1 MAGFSGHAQAVAAA
15 GLLAALAVAVGC
27 DLDHG
32 SDAMDWTLSEG
43 TAIRELA
50 GSDPSV
56 VVVVDPSQCLRC
68 SSVLAE
74 WLEWERTSGVNVEL
88 LLAREP
94 DNLEERILLAAGIST
109 DGYLKGVQI
118 ESQRTPIELVVDT
131 SGIIFRTER
140 VYGPSSPLLDALED
154 GRSLREAV
162 DALSGQGPKA
172 DADGRPRSW
181 SSTVRGAAAS
191 QHKERLT

>member
-1 MAGFSGHAQAVAAA
+1 MAATI
-15 GLLAALAVAVGC
+15 LLAALAAGAGC
-27 DLDHG
+27 SLDHT
-32 SDAMDWTLSEG
+32 SDAMGWTLSDG
-43 TAIRELA
+43 TPIGELA
-50 GSDPSV
+50 QTDPIV

-74 WLEWERTSGVNVEL
+74 WLDWERRSGVSVEL

-94 DNLEERILLAAGIST
+94 ADDEKRILLATGIRT
-109 DGYLKGVQI
+109 DGYLEGVRI

-131 SGIIFRTER
+131 SGIIFRAER

-162 DALSGQGPKA
+162 DALSIGG
-172 DADGRPRSW
+172 
-181 SSTVRGAAAS
+181 T
-191 QHKERLT
+191 

>member
-1 MAGFSGHAQAVAAA
+1 MDHA
-15 GLLAALAVAVGC
+15 
-27 DLDHG
+27 

-43 TAIRELA
+43 TTVRELA
-50 GSDPSV
+50 QSEPIV

-74 WLEWERTSGVNVEL
+74 WLDWERMSGVSVEL

-94 DNLEERILLAAGIST
+94 EDHEKRILLATGIRT
-109 DGYLKGVQI
+109 DGFLKGVQI

-162 DALSGQGPKA
+162 DALSDTG
-172 DADGRPRSW
+172 
-181 SSTVRGAAAS
+181 T
-191 QHKERLT
+191 